1 MITREQLLNI
11 HTDICNSAKT
21 IMVDKNTDYGAT
33 DDALRNFRLC
43 ENMGIPIDIG
53 ILTRL
58 GDKLARI
65 GKIVTTKQ
73 TAVKTETVQ
82 DTILDAINYLVI
94 LSAALREESDGEQ

>member
-1 MITREQLLNI
+1 MITRPQLLDL
-11 HTDICNSAKT
+11 HTTTCKAALS
-21 IMVDKNTDYGAT
+21 IMVDKNTDYGAN

-43 ENMGIPIDIG
+43 ENMGIPIDVG

-73 TAVKTETVQ
+73 TAVKAETVQ

-94 LSAALREESDGEQ
+94 LTAALKEESDGK

>member
-1 MITREQLLNI
+1 MITREQLLDL
-11 HTDICNSAKT
+11 HTETCGSALK

-58 GDKLARI
+58 GDKMARI
-65 GKIVTTKQ
+65 GKIITSGKV
-73 TAVKTETVQ
+73 AVKSETVE
-82 DTILDAINYLVI
+82 DTIMDAINYLVI
-94 LSAALREESDGEQ
+94 LRAAIMEGSTK